1 MKQKINIRL
10 AIIAVLAVVAT
21 TVGTT
26 TIYYNLFKRQVR
38 NDLRIE
44 AELIRSMGLL
54 QQIYESLDPE
64 DLNGE
69 LQSLNDLTE
78 ENLRITWVDA
88 DGTVLYDNDKDATLL
103 ENHKDRTEIQE
114 AFKTGVGEE
123 VRRSDT
129 LDMDTYYY
137 ALKLEDGTVIRVATE
152 ARTILSIFLS
162 SMPFIIW
169 LVSAIIL
176 LCIWISYVL
185 TKQLLIPI
193 EKMAEN
199 LDDSS
204 QEPAYKELVPFA
216 DKIRLQ
222 HENILSIAK
231 SRQDFTAS
239 VSHELKTPL
248 TAISGYAELIENH
261 MAQPNQEIYFASQ
274 IRKNADRLLA
284 LINDIIQL
292 SELDHKEVIHEF
304 AHVDLY
310 EIAKECVQSLNVN
323 AQRRNVEIIFSG
335 MNCLV
340 YGEQHMIREMIVNLI
355 QNAIQYNNEG
365 GKVLVY
371 AGNRNGRGYLRVEDN
386 GIGISKEMQEHVFER
401 FYRVDKSRSRET
413 GGTGLGLAI
422 VKHIVEIHGASIKL
436 DSAPGR
442 GTRISV
448 SF

>member
-292 SELDHKEVIHEF
+292 SELDHQEVIHEF

-340 YGEQHMIREMIVNLI
+340 YGEQHMIREMICI
-355 QNAIQYNNEG
+355 TSIPTMEIS
-365 GKVLVY
+365 VL
-371 AGNRNGRGYLRVEDN
+371 L
-386 GIGISKEMQEHVFER
+386 
-401 FYRVDKSRSRET
+401 DKN
-413 GGTGLGLAI
+413 
-422 VKHIVEIHGASIKL
+422 IVEIRFSILYSKKL
-436 DSAPGR
+436 IFPCQKTKAKDILQELYKEKVHP
-442 GTRISV
+442 TY
-448 SF
+448 

>member
-436 DSAPGR
+436 DSVPGR

>member
-54 QQIYESLDPE
+54 QQIYESSDPE

-261 MAQPNQEIYFASQ
+261 MAKPNQEIYFASQ

-292 SELDHKEVIHEF
+292 SELDHQEVIHEF

>member
-292 SELDHKEVIHEF
+292 SEFDHQEVIHEF

-436 DSAPGR
+436 DSVPGR

>member
-261 MAQPNQEIYFASQ
+261 MAQQFILQVRYVKMQ
-274 IRKNADRLLA
+274 IGC
-284 LINDIIQL
+284 
-292 SELDHKEVIHEF
+292 S
-304 AHVDLY
+304 
-310 EIAKECVQSLNVN
+310 
-323 AQRRNVEIIFSG
+323 
-335 MNCLV
+335 
-340 YGEQHMIREMIVNLI
+340 
-355 QNAIQYNNEG
+355 
-365 GKVLVY
+365 
-371 AGNRNGRGYLRVEDN
+371 
-386 GIGISKEMQEHVFER
+386 
-401 FYRVDKSRSRET
+401 
-413 GGTGLGLAI
+413 
-422 VKHIVEIHGASIKL
+422 
-436 DSAPGR
+436 P
-442 GTRISV
+442 
-448 SF
+448 

>member
-54 QQIYESLDPE
+54 QQIYESSDPE

-292 SELDHKEVIHEF
+292 SELDHQEVIHEF

>member
-1 MKQKINIRL
+1 MKQKINLRL
-10 AIIAVLAVVAT
+10 AIIAILAVIAT
-21 TVGTT
+21 TIGTT

-44 AELIRSMGLL
+44 AELLKNMDML
-54 QQIYESLDPE
+54 QDIYKSSDNFQTDRILKNLD
-64 DLNGE
+64 DLM
-69 LQSLNDLTE
+69 ND
-78 ENLRITWVDA
+78 NLRITWIDI
-88 DGTVLYDNDKDATLL
+88 DGTVLYDNDMDASSL
-103 ENHKDRTEIQE
+103 ENHKNRPEIKA
-114 AFKTGVGEE
+114 AFQTGVGEE
-123 VRRSDT
+123 VRKSDT
-129 LDMDTYYY
+129 LNLDTYYY
-137 ALKLEDGTVIRVATE
+137 AIKLENGTVVRVATE
-152 ARTILSIFLS
+152 ARTILSIFMS
-162 SMPFIIW
+162 SLPFIFW

-176 LCIWISYVL
+176 LCIWISYLL
-185 TKQLLIPI
+185 TKQLLVPI

-216 DKIRLQ
+216 DKIRVQ
-222 HENILSIAK
+222 HENILAAAK

-261 MAQPNQEIYFASQ
+261 MAEPNQEIYFAEQ
-274 IRKNADRLLA
+274 IRKNADRLVI

-292 SELDHKEVIHEF
+292 SELDHREIPHDF
-304 AHVDLY
+304 AHIDLY
-310 EIAKECVQSLNVN
+310 ETAKECVNSLCVN
-323 AQRRNVEIIFSG
+323 AKRRNIQIVFSG
-335 MNCLV
+335 ISCMV
-340 YGEQHMIREMIVNLI
+340 YAERHMIQELITNLV

-365 GKVLVY
+365 GTVIVY
-371 AGNRNGRGYLRVEDN
+371 AGIRNDRGYLKVEDN
-386 GIGISKEMQEHVFER
+386 GIGISEEMQEHVFER

-448 SF
+448 YF

>member
-292 SELDHKEVIHEF
+292 SELDHQEVIHEF

>member
-54 QQIYESLDPE
+54 QQIYESSDPE

-261 MAQPNQEIYFASQ
+261 MAQPNQEIYFAIQ

>member
-1 MKQKINIRL
+1 
-10 AIIAVLAVVAT
+10 
-21 TVGTT
+21 
-26 TIYYNLFKRQVR
+26 
-38 NDLRIE
+38 
-44 AELIRSMGLL
+44 MGLL

-292 SELDHKEVIHEF
+292 SELDHQEVIHEF

-436 DSAPGR
+436 DSVPGR

>member
-1 MKQKINIRL
+1 
-10 AIIAVLAVVAT
+10 
-21 TVGTT
+21 
-26 TIYYNLFKRQVR
+26 
-38 NDLRIE
+38 
-44 AELIRSMGLL
+44 
-54 QQIYESLDPE
+54 
-64 DLNGE
+64 
-69 LQSLNDLTE
+69 
-78 ENLRITWVDA
+78 
-88 DGTVLYDNDKDATLL
+88 
-103 ENHKDRTEIQE
+103 
-114 AFKTGVGEE
+114 
-123 VRRSDT
+123 
-129 LDMDTYYY
+129 
-137 ALKLEDGTVIRVATE
+137 
-152 ARTILSIFLS
+152 
-162 SMPFIIW
+162 
-169 LVSAIIL
+169 
-176 LCIWISYVL
+176 
-185 TKQLLIPI
+185 
-193 EKMAEN
+193 MAEN

-292 SELDHKEVIHEF
+292 SELDHQEVIHEF

-436 DSAPGR
+436 DSVPGR

>member
-1 MKQKINIRL
+1 M
-10 AIIAVLAVVAT
+10 
-21 TVGTT
+21 
-26 TIYYNLFKRQVR
+26 
-38 NDLRIE
+38 
-44 AELIRSMGLL
+44 
-54 QQIYESLDPE
+54 
-64 DLNGE
+64 
-69 LQSLNDLTE
+69 
-78 ENLRITWVDA
+78 
-88 DGTVLYDNDKDATLL
+88 
-103 ENHKDRTEIQE
+103 
-114 AFKTGVGEE
+114 
-123 VRRSDT
+123 
-129 LDMDTYYY
+129 
-137 ALKLEDGTVIRVATE
+137 EDGTVIRVATE

-292 SELDHKEVIHEF
+292 SELDHQEVIHEF

-436 DSAPGR
+436 DSVPGR

>member
-185 TKQLLIPI
+185 TKELLIPI

-292 SELDHKEVIHEF
+292 SELDHQEVIHEF

-436 DSAPGR
+436 DSVPGR

>member
-54 QQIYESLDPE
+54 QQIYESSDPE

-292 SELDHKEVIHEF
+292 SELDHQEVIHEF

-436 DSAPGR
+436 DSVPGR

>member
-274 IRKNADRLLA
+274 IRKNVDRLLA

-292 SELDHKEVIHEF
+292 SELDHQEVIHEF

-436 DSAPGR
+436 DSVPGR

>member
-54 QQIYESLDPE
+54 QQIYESSDPE

-261 MAQPNQEIYFASQ
+261 MAKPNQEIYFASQ

-292 SELDHKEVIHEF
+292 SELDHQEVIHEF

-340 YGEQHMIREMIVNLI
+340 YGEKHMIREMIVNLI

>member
-292 SELDHKEVIHEF
+292 SELDHQEVIHEF

-436 DSAPGR
+436 DSVPGR

>member
-103 ENHKDRTEIQE
+103 EKHKDRTEIQE

-292 SELDHKEVIHEF
+292 SELDHQEVIHEF

-436 DSAPGR
+436 DSVPGR

>member
-261 MAQPNQEIYFASQ
+261 MAQPNQEIYFAIQ

-292 SELDHKEVIHEF
+292 SELDHQEVIHEF

-436 DSAPGR
+436 DSVPGR

>member
-248 TAISGYAELIENH
+248 TAISGYVELIENH

-292 SELDHKEVIHEF
+292 SELDHQEVIHEF

-436 DSAPGR
+436 DSVPGR

>member
-261 MAQPNQEIYFASQ
+261 MAKPNQEIYFASQ

-292 SELDHKEVIHEF
+292 SELDHQEVIHEF

>member
-54 QQIYESLDPE
+54 QQIYESSDPE

-261 MAQPNQEIYFASQ
+261 MAKPNQEIYFASQ

-292 SELDHKEVIHEF
+292 SELDHQEIIHEF

>member
-292 SELDHKEVIHEF
+292 SELDHQEVIHEF

-436 DSAPGR
+436 DSVLGR

>member
-69 LQSLNDLTE
+69 LQSLNNLTE

-261 MAQPNQEIYFASQ
+261 MAQQNQEIYFAIQ

-292 SELDHKEVIHEF
+292 SELDHQEVIHEF

-436 DSAPGR
+436 DSVPGR

>member
-1 MKQKINIRL
+1 MKQKINLRL
-10 AIIAVLAVVAT
+10 AIIAVLAVIAT
-21 TVGTT
+21 TIGTT

-44 AELIRSMGLL
+44 AELLKSMDTL
-54 QQIYESLDPE
+54 QGTYQSSDQYRTDQILEKLDSLME
-64 DLNGE
+64 D
-69 LQSLNDLTE
+69 
-78 ENLRITWVDA
+78 NLRITWVDM
-88 DGTVLYDNDKDATLL
+88 DGTVLYDNDTDASSL
-103 ENHKDRTEIQE
+103 ENHKNRPEIKE
-114 AFKTGVGEE
+114 AFETGVGEE
-123 VRRSDT
+123 VRKSDT
-129 LDMDTYYY
+129 MNLDTYYY
-137 ALKLEDGTVIRVATE
+137 ALKLENGTVVRVATE
-152 ARTILSIFLS
+152 ARTILSIFMS
-162 SMPFIIW
+162 SLPFIFW

-176 LCIWISYVL
+176 LCIWISYLL
-185 TKQLLIPI
+185 TKQLLVPI

-216 DKIRLQ
+216 DKIRVQ
-222 HENILSIAK
+222 HENILAAAK
-231 SRQDFTAS
+231 SRQDFTAN

-261 MAQPNQEIYFASQ
+261 MAEPNQEVYFAEQ
-274 IRKNADRLLA
+274 IRKNADRLVV

-292 SELDHKEVIHEF
+292 SELDHRELPHDF
-304 AHVDLY
+304 AHIDLY
-310 EIAKECVQSLNVN
+310 EITKDCVNSLQVN
-323 AQRRNVEIIFSG
+323 AERKNINLVLSG
-335 MNCLV
+335 SSCLI
-340 YGEQHMIREMIVNLI
+340 YAERHMIQELVTNLI

-365 GKVLVY
+365 GTVIVF
-371 AGNRNGRGYLRVEDN
+371 AGDRNGKGFLRVEDN
-386 GIGISKEMQEHVFER
+386 GIGISREMQEHVFER

-448 SF
+448 YF

>member
-292 SELDHKEVIHEF
+292 SELDHQEVIREF

-436 DSAPGR
+436 DSVPGR